1 MSGDMSSLTVLH
13 TDQTERLIVESA
25 LAVLEDDSFGG
36 LTVRAVAKK
45 AGMSERTIFRYFATR
60 EAFLDAVAGEFT
72 RLLNMP
78 PPPQSIDELL
88 ATPRRLYAGFEP
100 HAKLISVVFHTELF
114 PRMKAGA
121 AQQRWVGISKLLDR
135 EFKKAPPRARKIAAA
150 NIRYFLSGA
159 TWHYYRFVFRF
170 DLEETIACAETAI
183 GQALAGLS
191 V

>member
-1 MSGDMSSLTVLH
+1 MSSLTVLH
-13 TDQTERLIVESA
+13 TDHTERLILESA
-25 LAVLEDDSFGG
+25 LAVLQDDSFSG

-60 EAFLDAVAGEFT
+60 EAFLDAVAEEFT

-78 PPPQSIDELL
+78 ATPATIDELL
-88 ATPRRLYAGFEP
+88 SMPRRLYTGFEP
-100 HAKLISVVFHTELF
+100 HARLISVIFHTEIF

-121 AQQRWVGISKLLDR
+121 AQQRWIGIKKLLDR
-135 EFKKAPPRARKIAAA
+135 EFPKAAPPARKIAAA

-159 TWHYYRFVFRF
+159 SWHYYRFVFRF

-183 GQALAGLS
+183 RQALKGLR
-191 V
+191 